1 LLSEEVKPP
10 LPPPR
15 GRMAQQVPKD
25 HASAAPA
32 SLSSSPSLGVL
43 SQSSHSEGEDDYL
56 GILSGLSSAAAS
68 STAGSSTTRMLDQ
81 PLVYAEES
89 WEREREQVWEQEK
102 ERRLRDKSWQASM
115 GSRSPVGSTRQV
127 RAEAELNPQRR
138 SPRKPQL
145 PVLRGVVKSVRVEA
159 KEPEATADMDGR
171 MTVESKVQHTWARWL
186 CRSFAASPTPHWSS
200 GRGAPKLPVPEHVK
214 SSVLMALILGQLL
227 PPSALPPS
235 LVTLMMEHKGK
246 GPEKWTSGKAQ
257 SAGEKATS
265 SVRRIIGDALRV
277 LQERMP
283 DGGKTLPGILPR
295 CLLPIPIKTL
305 CSTLCFQRLPSGD
318 CV

>member
-1 LLSEEVKPP
+1 MGLLSEEVKPP
-10 LPPPR
+10 PPPPPPPR
-15 GRMAQQVPKD
+15 GRMILQVPTH

-43 SQSSHSEGEDDYL
+43 SQSSQSEGEDEYL

-81 PLVYAEES
+81 
-89 WEREREQVWEQEK
+89 QEK
-102 ERRLRDKSWQASM
+102 ERRLRDKSWPTQASV
-115 GSRSPVGSTRQV
+115 GSRSPVGSTRQGRS
-127 RAEAELNPQRR
+127 RAEADRRSSPQRR
-138 SPRKPQL
+138 SPRKPPL
-145 PVLRGVVKSVRVEA
+145 PVLRGVVKSVRGEA
-159 KEPEATADMDGR
+159 KEQEATAEMDGR
-171 MTVESKVQHTWARWL
+171 MTVESKVQHTWAQWL
-186 CRSFAASPTPHWSS
+186 CRSFAASPTPHWCS

-214 SSVLMALILGQLL
+214 SPVLMALILGQLL

-235 LVTLMMEHKGK
+235 LVILMMEHKGK
-246 GPEKWTSGKAQ
+246 GPEKWASGKAQ

-265 SVRRIIGDALRV
+265 SVRRILGDALRV
-277 LQERMP
+277 LQQRMP

-305 CSTLCFQRLPSGD
+305 CSSLCFQRLQSGD
-318 CV
+318 YV

>member
-1 LLSEEVKPP
+1 MV
-10 LPPPR
+10 
-15 GRMAQQVPKD
+15 QQVPKD
-25 HASAAPA
+25 HASAASA

-68 STAGSSTTRMLDQ
+68 STAGSPTTRILDQ

-115 GSRSPVGSTRQV
+115 GSRSPVGSTRQGT
-127 RAEAELNPQRR
+127 ATQRR
-138 SPRKPQL
+138 SPRKPPL
-145 PVLRGVVKSVRVEA
+145 PVLRGVVKSLRVEA
-159 KEPEATADMDGR
+159 KEPEATADMEGR

-186 CRSFAASPTPHWSS
+186 CRSFAASPTPHWCS

-246 GPEKWTSGKAQ
+246 GPEKWASGKAQ

-295 CLLPIPIKTL
+295 CLFPIPIKTL
-305 CSTLCFQRLPSGD
+305 CSSLCFQQLQSGD